1 MGYARLSHQ
10 YLYPSEVSAMKRFP
24 VLILACLLL
33 GFAACSDKKDD
44 SGEVAARAAKLYY
57 DYLLHGDYDAFVA
70 GTYRPDS
77 LPASYQ
83 RQLADNAAM
92 FIGQQNDEH
101 RGIKDIRIVNSKAD
115 TAKHVAQVMLQ
126 FVYGDSTNEQIVVP
140 MVQHKGVWYLR

>member
-1 MGYARLSHQ
+1 
-10 YLYPSEVSAMKRFP
+10 MKRLP
-24 VLILACLLL
+24 VLLLTCILLS
-33 GFAACSDKKDD
+33 FAACGGKQDD
-44 SGEVAARAAKLYY
+44 QGELAARAAKLYY

-83 RQLADNAAM
+83 KQLADNAAM

-101 RGIKDIRIVNSKAD
+101 RGIKDIRIVSGKAD
-115 TAKHVAQVMLQ
+115 TAKHVAQVMMQ
-126 FVYGDSTNEQIVVP
+126 IVYGDSTNEQIVVP

>member
-1 MGYARLSHQ
+1 
-10 YLYPSEVSAMKRFP
+10 MKKLP
-24 VLILACLLL
+24 MLILACLVL
-33 GFAACSDKKDD
+33 GLAACGSKKDD

-92 FIGQQNDEH
+92 FIGQQTDEH
-101 RGIKDIRIVNSKAD
+101 RGIKDIRILGAKAD

-126 FVYGDSTNEQIVVP
+126 LAYGDSTNEQIVVP
-140 MVQHKGVWYLR
+140 MIEHKGVWYLR